1 MSDWLLFDPM
11 FRVPFLT
18 GLLLAIAL
26 SLIGALL
33 RMRDEWLA
41 ALGLSQIAAVGAI
54 AANVLHLPL
63 LIGAFGAAGIVMILR
78 AALPRIGNSHYGM
91 MIILGWS
98 GTLLLGSYIDHG
110 HIVGEHLLRGQLYFT
125 HTAHLSG
132 AAVLL
137 LLTLTIFPWLSP
149 RLLTARFFPDY
160 HKANRLPVMPYS
172 LAFALLV
179 IGAVVTGTV
188 SIGAFPAFAMLFVPP
203 WVGFVL
209 VHGWVRSLAASAA
222 VGCSAYI
229 TAFIAAILLDLPFGP
244 VLTAV
249 LILCGALRF
258 VTALR
263 RRNFQISNDQSKANY
278 LPLREDHAAE
288 KRSL

>member
-1 MSDWLLFDPM
+1 MSEFLLFDPL
-11 FRVPFLT
+11 FRVPFFT
-18 GLLLAIAL
+18 GLLLAAAL

-54 AANVLHLPL
+54 AANVLHLPV
-63 LIGAFGAAGIVMILR
+63 LIGAFAAAGAVMVLR
-78 AALPRIGNSHYGM
+78 AALPRIGNSHYGL
-91 MIILGWS
+91 MILLGWS

-110 HIVGEHLLRGQLYFT
+110 HVVGEHLLRGQLYFT
-125 HTAHLSG
+125 HTGHLLG

-137 LLTLTIFPWLSP
+137 AFTLGFLPWLSP

-160 HKANRLPVMPYS
+160 HKANQLPVMPYRMV
-172 LAFALLV
+172 FALLV

-209 VHGWVRSLAASAA
+209 VNGWTRSLIASTA
-222 VGCSAYI
+222 VGCAAYI
-229 TAFIAAILLDLPFGP
+229 AAFVAAIMLDLPFGP

-249 LILCGALRF
+249 LILCGTLRF

-263 RRNFQISNDQSKANY
+263 RRNFQVSGDQSKANY
-278 LPLREDHAAE
+278 LPIKEYRAAE
-288 KRSL
+288 KRAP